1 MKLEELKA
9 RQVAARK
16 ARDPIAAAYTRL
28 IGAADNKLRAQNAPA
43 EEKVIAAVL
52 RADLAGLNERA
63 AQLLTLGRDAEAQ
76 AEQAERDLLGAL
88 VADLDAGML
97 SDADLSAEITRLIQ
111 CGATNIGAV
120 MQGLKATGRTYD
132 GAAASRLARAQ
143 LA

>member
-111 CGATNIGAV
+111 GGATNIGAV

>member
-16 ARDPIAAAYTRL
+16 ARDPIVAAYTRL

-76 AEQAERDLLGAL
+76 VEQAERDLLGAL

-111 CGATNIGAV
+111 GGATNIGAV

>member
-76 AEQAERDLLGAL
+76 AEQAERDLLGTL

-111 CGATNIGAV
+111 GGATNIGAV